1 MTNPALPTGAVGG
14 ASQTLLLKGVGAG
27 AQPAWQ
33 PGQRVEAVVVRQ
45 LAATEYLLRVDGALY
60 AADLPG
66 QPAQGTRMP
75 LLFLGAQG
83 APRFLLL
90 PTGAAAS
97 DHIQLSTA
105 GRMLGSLLPGPQATP
120 LMAARPM
127 LAAPTVAAAPIAQA
141 LQQALQ
147 TSGLSYES
155 HLAGWVQGNHPV
167 SAVLAEPQ
175 GLLSSAPTRPGAA
188 AASPLPASPP
198 APPAPPAPKP
208 SMPAM
213 AVGQAPS
220 PGVQN
225 PPETT
230 LPESGATAQ
239 MSLGAAPGSAGTP
252 AGQVVPQPVVPVVQ
266 QQLAYLTQGV
276 LVWQGPL
283 WPGQEMQWRLQV
295 EDEDGAR
302 QGAAS
307 ARTWTSTLTLDLP
320 RLGHVQARLRL
331 VGESVHVQ
339 LSSPHSAAR
348 LATAK
353 GELQRGIAAAGL
365 ALQAFS
371 VDDGSGS

>member
-14 ASQTLLLKGVGAG
+14 ASPTLLLKGVGAG
-27 AQPAWQ
+27 ALPAWQ

-45 LAATEYLLRVDGALY
+45 LAASEYLLRVDGALY

-105 GRMLGSLLPGPQATP
+105 GRMLGNLLPGPQAPP
-120 LMAARPM
+120 LMAARPV
-127 LAAPTVAAAPIAQA
+127 LAAPTVAATPIAQA

-147 TSGLSYES
+147 TSGLSYEN
-155 HLAGWVQGNHPV
+155 HLSDWVQGNHPV

-175 GLLSSAPTRPGAA
+175 GQLSSAPTTPGAG
-188 AASPLPASPP
+188 ASSLVPASPP
-198 APPAPPAPKP
+198 PSKP
-208 SMPAM
+208 SLPVM
-213 AVGQAPS
+213 AAGQTPLPVA
-220 PGVQN
+220 QN
-225 PPETT
+225 PPEAT
-230 LPESGATAQ
+230 LPDSAATAQ
-239 MSLGAAPGSAGTP
+239 MGLGAAPGSAAMP
-252 AGQVVPQPVVPVVQ
+252 AGQVVPQPLVPVVQ

-276 LVWQGPL
+276 LMWQGPL

-302 QGAAS
+302 QGVAS

-331 VGESVHVQ
+331 VGESVQVQ

-353 GELQRGIAAAGL
+353 GELQRSIAAAGL

-371 VDDGSGS
+371 VDDGSGP

>member
-14 ASQTLLLKGVGAG
+14 ASPTLLLKGVGTG

-60 AADLPG
+60 AAELPG

-155 HLAGWVQGNHPV
+155 HLADWVQGNHPV

-175 GLLSSAPTRPGAA
+175 GLLSSAPTTPGAL
-188 AASPLPASPP
+188 AASPLPASPS
-198 APPAPPAPKP
+198 APKP
-208 SMPAM
+208 SMPVM
-213 AVGQAPS
+213 AAGQAPL
-220 PGVQN
+220 PGAQN
-225 PPETT
+225 PPEAA

-239 MSLGAAPGSAGTP
+239 MSLGAALGSAGTP
-252 AGQVVPQPVVPVVQ
+252 AGQVVPQPLVPVVQ

-276 LVWQGPL
+276 LLWQGPL
-283 WPGQEMQWRLQV
+283 WPGQDMQWRLQV

-302 QGAAS
+302 QGTAS

-371 VDDGSGS
+371 VDEGSGS